1 MESREGERKDTYCGW
16 KRTWKEE
23 RKKDTRKKGHAL
35 RLHFARKKGHAL
47 RLHFAQ
53 RRKKGHALRLHFA
66 KKKERTRTAAA
77 LRGK

>member
-23 RKKDTRKKGHAL
+23 RKKDT
-35 RLHFARKKGHAL
+35 RKKGHAL